1 MGFFFFNL
9 AGFVIATTTA
19 LLSWG
24 LVYLNSA
31 GVETFLL
38 LWTGLSGTLALFYD
52 RLDTAEGLR
61 AYYIWMSRRPHR
73 SRLAAFGV
81 PLVFMPALVLI
92 FAVLFP
98 TIDNDPLPS
107 TFFFIVLGQIALFL
121 IVLVLVKYKLKS
133 MRTD

>member
-9 AGFVIATTTA
+9 AGFIIATTMA

-24 LVYLNSA
+24 LVSLNSA
-31 GVETFLL
+31 GAETFLL
-38 LWTGLSGTLALFYD
+38 LWTGLSGTVALFYD
-52 RLDTAEGLR
+52 RLDGAEGLR
-61 AYYIWMSRRPHR
+61 AYYTWLSRRPHR
-73 SRLAAFGV
+73 SRIAGFGV

-98 TIDNDPLPS
+98 TIDNAPLPS
-107 TFFFIVLGQIALFL
+107 TFFFVVLGQIAVFL
-121 IVLVLVKYKLKS
+121 IVLVLAKHKLRS